1 MPQKLIVYA
10 CLPYSG
16 NKKKAGEKNVRNV
29 ISKRHGN

>member
-16 NKKKAGEKNVRNV
+16 NKKKQEK
-29 ISKRHGN
+29 KREKCDK